1 MRLNLV
7 ILLGLSTAL
16 LAIAPAASDA
26 GTPAAPNP
34 LSVHVL
40 DLQTGQPS
48 PGVRVDL
55 EQRSASG
62 WQPLGSAVTDAQGRI
77 RALVPES
84 RLGSWRAGEYR
95 VVFRTGEFYAR
106 KNQSTFFP
114 EIPVVFR
121 VDSASQHYH
130 VPLLLSPFGFSTYR
144 GN

>member
-1 MRLNLV
+1 MRLHF
-7 ILLGLSTAL
+7 IAPCL
-16 LAIAPAASDA
+16 LAASLATLSPVAQAADA
-26 GTPAAPNP
+26 NP

-48 PGVRVDL
+48 PGIAVSL
-55 EQRSASG
+55 ERRLSSG
-62 WQPLGSAVTDAQGRI
+62 SWQALGSAVTDAQGRV
-77 RALVPES
+77 RALVPPEA
-84 RLGSWRAGEYR
+84 LAQWAPGDYR

-106 KNQSTFFP
+106 QQQASFFP

-121 VDSASQHYH
+121 VENAQQHYH